1 MILLERAG
9 DNVLDFR
16 PALIKR
22 IVAGG
27 LGLLFLLAVAPLV
40 GKGQAPSPSAQWIGL
55 PEALGGGT
63 APANRFTYFRTEVAL
78 ERLPDDAILY
88 FGADSNSRLWINGHL
103 VRRKVTRYHETEA
116 TTDVVNAGPYLREGT
131 NVIVVL
137 HHNWGDITTFQRTG
151 NVRAG
156 LYLRSAWVQTD
167 STWRVRT
174 APQFLQH
181 EKQIL
186 GVPGTPRVRFPQVID
201 GRDRPAGDLH
211 DPSFGDSAW
220 RRARVVTDGPWP
232 EDPSPVET
240 PGQREYRVE
249 PMDVLRAGTVGRTVA
264 DGADSIGIH
273 MRNARHT
280 PYEEAT
286 RRAEALV
293 RGRPITVEGE
303 AGETRFVTVD
313 FHRPVHGYPVLEIAD
328 ASAGT
333 IIDLGYTEIPRSQYD
348 GEWQVNPETGWID
361 PTGVVGDRYADRY
374 ITREGQQRVEV
385 PDERTARWMGVH
397 VHFEE
402 AGAVRFESVGMVKSQ
417 YPVDW
422 VGTFDTGRERISQI
436 VKLGRIHAEITMS
449 DAYIDTPGREDG
461 QWYEDARLRAKI
473 AARWMGDT
481 RLRKL
486 MIRTVAESQR
496 DDGRFHDFPPTN
508 YPFLST
514 FDWTMQWTAI
524 LYDQYLWSGDD
535 GLIREYWRP
544 LQRYWAQVLSHTD
557 DEGLWRTDE
566 VRADIR
572 VGVHPEEGQSSGI
585 VTPGII
591 ERLRWA
597 ADMADAIG
605 KADTA
610 RAWRTEADRMA
621 EAFREYH
628 IVPVTDSVPAH
639 VGDRYD
645 PVDPSVD
652 RGFSQAGQTLATTAD
667 LLSRDTA
674 KAALEYAF
682 PPPAGTPPEPVTRWN
697 NPTFSY
703 RALRA
708 LSHVGLDERAVR
720 HMQERYRQYL
730 PDHPSNPIDPSL
742 QGPYGGPLP
751 EYWVSREDRNL
762 RPGAVNT
769 AQPED
774 DTGSHG
780 WAAVP
785 LLWLHDTLL
794 GVRIVEPG
802 GDRLRIAPRTGGL
815 PYVQG
820 HTNTPNGEVWVSW
833 EPQRWSLEVTIPEGT
848 TAEVVFPN
856 RLADQ
861 RVRLVGPEGEE
872 RVNADRFVVSG
883 GGRYVFRA
891 Y

>member
-1 MILLERAG
+1 MAHLIGPEWGLTTDFRRRSVVAGILL
-9 DNVLDFR
+9 L
-16 PALIKR
+16 ALL
-22 IVAGG
+22 VAVPTG
-27 LGLLFLLAVAPLV
+27 AQ
-40 GKGQAPSPSAQWIGL
+40 GQAPDSTAAQWIGL
-55 PEALGGGT
+55 TKAMDGGT
-63 APANRFTYFRTEVAL
+63 APSNRFTYFRKEVSL
-78 ERLPDDAILY
+78 DRLPEDVSLY
-88 FGADSNSRLWINGHL
+88 FGADSNARLWINGHL
-103 VRRKVTRYHETEA
+103 VRRKVTRYHETKA

-137 HHNWGDITTFQRTG
+137 HHNWGPITTFQRTG
-151 NVRAG
+151 NVQTG

-167 STWRVRT
+167 STWRVRK

-186 GVPGTPRVRFPQVID
+186 GVPGTPRVRYPQVID
-201 GRDRPAGDLH
+201 GRDRLAGDLH
-211 DPSFGDSAW
+211 DPSFDDSTW

-232 EDPSPVET
+232 EGPSPVET
-240 PGQREYRVE
+240 PGQREYRIE
-249 PMDVLRAGTVGRTVA
+249 PMDVLRAGTVERAFA

-280 PYEEAT
+280 PSEEAT

-293 RGRPITVEGE
+293 RGQPVTVQGE
-303 AGETRFVTVD
+303 AEETRYVTVD
-313 FHRPVHGYPVLEIAD
+313 FHRPVHGYPFLEIVD
-328 ASAGT
+328 PPAGT
-333 IIDLGYTEIPRSQYD
+333 IIDLGYTEIPRSQHD
-348 GEWQVNPETGWID
+348 GSRHVNPKTGWID

-374 ITREGQQRVEV
+374 ITREGEQRVEV

-402 AGAVRFESVGMVKSQ
+402 AGTVQFESVGVVKSQ

-422 VGTFDTGRERISQI
+422 IGTFDTGRERISQI

-514 FDWTMQWTAI
+514 FDWTMQWVAV
-524 LYDQYLWSGDD
+524 LYDQYLWSGNDE
-535 GLIREYWRP
+535 LIQKYWRP
-544 LQRYWAQVLSHTD
+544 LQRYWAQVLSYTD

-597 ADMADAIG
+597 ANMAETIG
-605 KADTA
+605 KVDTA
-610 RAWRTEADRMA
+610 QTWRAEAEQMA

-628 IVPVTDSVPAH
+628 VVSATDSLPVH
-639 VGDRYD
+639 VGDQYD
-645 PVDPSVD
+645 PDDSPVE

-667 LLSRDTA
+667 LLPRDTA

-703 RALRA
+703 RALRT
-708 LSHVGLDERAVR
+708 LSHVDLDERAVR

-751 EYWVSREDRNL
+751 EYWVSREDRHL
-762 RPGAVNT
+762 RPGAVNS

-833 EPQRWSLEVTIPEGT
+833 EPQQWSLEIKLPAET
-848 TAEVVFPN
+848 TAEIVLPD
-856 RLADQ
+856 RLACERIQVD
-861 RVRLVGPEGEE
+861 GPSATVEKTS
-872 RVNADRFVVSG
+872 VDRYVVSG
-883 GGRYVFRA
+883 PGPFVFRA